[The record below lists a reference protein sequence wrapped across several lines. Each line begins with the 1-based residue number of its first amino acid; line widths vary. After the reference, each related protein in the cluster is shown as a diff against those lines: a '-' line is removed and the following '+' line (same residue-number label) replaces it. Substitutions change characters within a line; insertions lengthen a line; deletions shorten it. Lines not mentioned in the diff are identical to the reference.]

1 MSKTYRYLTP
11 RGKSLVYANT
21 SNVQEQLAIATTV
34 LSPKSIGVDIL
45 RHTFALN
52 KPYVIPQPE
61 GCADKCNTKSV
72 DLAVSLNMSGPI
84 TSKVQLLAMA
94 EGLIAAVKAGQ
105 FDEIFDGFP
114 ANQTDT
120 FVFVSE

>member
-11 RGKSLVYANT
+11 RGKSFVYANT
-21 SNVQEQLAIATTV
+21 SNVQEQLAISTTV

-61 GCADKCNTKSV
+61 GCVDSCNIKSV
-72 DLAVSLNMSGPI
+72 DLAVGLTTSGPI
-84 TSKVQLLAMA
+84 TSKAQVLAMA
-94 EGLIAAVKAGQ
+94 NELIAALNAGE
-105 FDEIFDGFP
+105 FDEIFKGFP

-120 FVFVSE
+120 FVLV

>member
-45 RHTFALN
+45 RHIFALN
-52 KPYVIPQPE
+52 QPYVIPQPE
-61 GCADKCNTKSV
+61 GCVDACNIKSV
-72 DLAVSLNMSGPI
+72 DLAVSLTVSGPK
-84 TSKVQLLAMA
+84 TSKAKLLAMA
-94 EGLIAAVKAGQ
+94 EELIAAVKAGQ

-120 FVFVSE
+120 FVFTSE